1 METKFSVN
9 QRFIKAVNYLL
20 KVKSVKNKSEL
31 AANLRLGKSKLSE
44 ILNERMNVGIDT
56 IALFCLLY
64 EIRTDWILNEK
75 GKMVRPDQFIP
86 KENDLFKIYLENVE
100 NVNHP
105 ENLNYKELADARL
118 EIIEFQKEKIAKLEK
133 DLSEFRCN
141 SQKEPVLYRTVAE
154 PSLKLSKKQPK

>member
-1 METKFSVN
+1 
-9 QRFIKAVNYLL
+9 
-20 KVKSVKNKSEL
+20 
-31 AANLRLGKSKLSE
+31 
-44 ILNERMNVGIDT
+44 MNVGIDT